1 MAASGIEN
9 GDGDLPEP
17 HSWLVPPTTTEIFP
31 HAEQIMDNKLSRRK
45 FIENAVLGAGATL
58 TMGYLIA
65 GCKPSEQAGGAAPE
79 KGAAPAKAGGE
90 FSCDDVTGLSDADK
104 ATRTSLQYVDKTP
117 DPAKPCDGCA
127 LYTQSAAGAQCGGCT
142 VVKGPIHPK
151 GYCSAWAPKA

>member
-1 MAASGIEN
+1 MEN
-9 GDGDLPEP
+9 K
-17 HSWLVPPTTTEIFP
+17 VT
-31 HAEQIMDNKLSRRK
+31 RRK

-65 GCKPSEQAGGAAPE
+65 GCKPAEKGAAPAE
-79 KGAAPAKAGGE
+79 TAPAKAGGE
-90 FSCDDVTGLSDADK
+90 FSCEDVTGLSDADK

-127 LYTQSAAGAQCGGCT
+127 LYTQPAAGAQCGGCT